1 MTPSPSHPRT
11 GSPRRRRSFGRRLAR
26 ILCAWFA
33 VTGFAGVPGASAE
46 PPGDRAVSDAQFEQ
60 DLAAALTA
68 YRQGDWSTTES
79 LLTPH
84 LETLRARFPDSGA
97 LDAALMYLDTAY
109 HLEAAE
115 LPTIAPP
122 AARDGLLR
130 ALVQNAPFSSLPP
143 AMYGPSTYQAFAR
156 MQRTLEDEAAEI
168 CKFEVAACNAD
179 AASLQAEFARLREDH
194 EQLSTDFEK
203 QEVEVRDFGVRTRAL
218 ALLPFGLGH
227 FYNNRPKVGA
237 SFLATEVA
245 FGATALGLLLTR
257 VIKYNCA
264 RTAGFK
270 SSSLDCDV
278 QDTPSN
284 RSDIL
289 AVRQSEEVFA
299 WLFLGAVVSDI
310 ITSQI
315 LFRPYGELRR
325 RKVPREQLEGGGA
338 SDTASSRA
346 RLKLRPQS
354 GVSRRGLTLGIK
366 LDF

>member
-1 MTPSPSHPRT
+1 MRPFFLHRPRISSRNPCPNRRRFTPLLCGWFAAASLTSSHVQAQ
-11 GSPRRRRSFGRRLAR
+11 SPREA
-26 ILCAWFA
+26 
-33 VTGFAGVPGASAE
+33 ASPETSLDEDLNA
-46 PPGDRAVSDAQFEQ
+46 AQ
-60 DLAAALTA
+60 AA
-68 YRQGDWSTTES
+68 YREGDWAKTEA

-84 LETLRARFPDSGA
+84 LEALRLQFPDGTA
-97 LDAALMYLDTAY
+97 LDAALIYLDTAY
-109 HLEAAE
+109 RLESAE
-115 LPTIAPP
+115 LPTMAPP
-122 AARDGLLR
+122 EARDELLR
-130 ALVQNAPFSSLPP
+130 ALVENAPFSRLTP
-143 AMYGPSTYQAFAR
+143 AMYGESTYEAFAR
-156 MQRTLEDEAAEI
+156 MQRTLEDEAAKL

-194 EQLSTDFEK
+194 EQLSTEFEQ
-203 QEVEVRDFGVRTRAL
+203 QEVEVRDFGVRTRAF

-227 FYNNRPKVGA
+227 FYNNRPKLGA

-257 VIKYNCA
+257 VVKYNCA

-270 SSSLDCDV
+270 SSSLDCDI

-284 RSDIL
+284 RRQIL

-315 LFRPYGELRR
+315 LFKPYGELRR
-325 RKVPREQLEGGGA
+325 RTVPRKELEDGDAPAGA
-338 SDTASSRA
+338 TSSRGTF
-346 RLKLRPQS
+346 KLRPQS
-354 GVSRRGLTLGIK
+354 SVSRRGLTIGLT